1 MEKKALMK
9 DYNIKLNKIKYM
21 KKLLMNFINID
32 MDIEINKWRI
42 YLIELKSFKKKHK
55 ICSMNI
61 KT

>member
-1 MEKKALMK
+1 MK
-9 DYNIKLNKIKYM
+9 DYNQQLNKIKYM

-32 MDIEINKWRI
+32 MAIEINKCRI
-42 YLIELKSFKKKHK
+42 YLIELISFKKKHK